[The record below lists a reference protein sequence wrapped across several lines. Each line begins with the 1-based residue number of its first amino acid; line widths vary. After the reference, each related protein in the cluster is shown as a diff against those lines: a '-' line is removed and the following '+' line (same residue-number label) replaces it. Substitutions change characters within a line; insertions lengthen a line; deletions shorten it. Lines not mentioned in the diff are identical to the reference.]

1 MSAITTTKL
10 VIKPR
15 SNTLKNR
22 APSSGVHTFLAREP
36 LHITSETIS
45 NNRKQREER
54 QMDRIKN
61 PNMML
66 EKKEEK
72 ENEERAGG
80 ENEDWFPPPN
90 GGRGTNLHSLGR
102 RRARATKRRKTKQKK
117 TKRRRTK
124 SMRKKRRM
132 TRSTT
137 RRR

>member
-1 MSAITTTKL
+1 MSVTTAAKL
-10 VIKPR
+10 VIKPS

-36 LHITSETIS
+36 LHITPENRI
-45 NNRKQREER
+45 NNRQQRELLQMER
-54 QMDRIKN
+54 MDQ
-61 PNMML
+61 PNRML
-66 EKKEEK
+66 GKKKEK
-72 ENEERAGG
+72 ENEERASG
-80 ENEDWFPPPN
+80 ENEDFFPLPK

>member
-1 MSAITTTKL
+1 MSTASNAKL
-10 VIKPR
+10 VIKPS

-22 APSSGVHTFLAREP
+22 PRSSGAQTFLAIEP
-36 LHITSETIS
+36 PHITPETRKE
-45 NNRKQREER
+45 NRKQRELLQMER
-54 QMDRIKN
+54 MDQ
-61 PNMML
+61 PNRML
-66 EKKEEK
+66 GKKKEK
-72 ENEERAGG
+72 ENEERAGR
-80 ENEDWFPPPN
+80 ENEDWFPPHK

>member
-1 MSAITTTKL
+1 MSVTTAAKL
-10 VIKPR
+10 VIKPS

-36 LHITSETIS
+36 LHITPENRI
-45 NNRKQREER
+45 NNRQQRELLQMER
-54 QMDRIKN
+54 MDR
-61 PNMML
+61 PNRML
-66 EKKEEK
+66 EEK
-72 ENEERAGG
+72 ENKERAGG
-80 ENEDWFPPPN
+80 ENEDWFPSHK
-90 GGRGTNLHSLGR
+90 GGRRTNLHSLGR

>member
-1 MSAITTTKL
+1 MSVTTAAKL
-10 VIKPR
+10 VIKPS

-22 APSSGVHTFLAREP
+22 APSSGVHTFLAIEP
-36 LHITSETIS
+36 PHITPETRS

-54 QMDRIKN
+54 QMDRIEN
-61 PNMML
+61 PNIRL
-66 EKKEEK
+66 KKKEEK
-72 ENEERAGG
+72 ENKERAGG
-80 ENEDWFPPPN
+80 ENEDWFPPPK
-90 GGRGTNLHSLGR
+90 GGRRTNLHSLGR
-102 RRARATKRRKTKQKK
+102 RRARATKRHQTKQKK